1 MEIKKLNKTDI
12 VLWSKPK
19 RIKENWL
26 NAIIE
31 KPILKNKN
39 IQFIIK
45 SEINELS
52 YIVVSLRPLSIKD
65 IENINLD
72 NYIFEGYSKLC
83 KGVEYNG

>member
-1 MEIKKLNKTDI
+1 MEIKHIKTGEL
-12 VLWSKPK
+12 VSWSKSK

-26 NAIIE
+26 TAIIE
-31 KPILKNKN
+31 KPIFKNKN

-52 YIVVSLRPLSIKD
+52 YIVVSLKPLSIEE

-72 NYIFEGYSKLC
+72 NYVFEGYSKLC
-83 KGVEYNG
+83 KGVEI

>member
-1 MEIKKLNKTDI
+1 MEIKHIKTGEL
-12 VLWSKPK
+12 VSWSKSK

-31 KPILKNKN
+31 KPIFKNKN

-52 YIVVSLRPLSIKD
+52 YIVVSLKPLSIEE

-72 NYIFEGYSKLC
+72 NYVFEGYSKLC
-83 KGVEYNG
+83 KGVEI

>member
-1 MEIKKLNKTDI
+1 MEIKHIKTGEL

-52 YIVVSLRPLSIKD
+52 YIVVSLRPLSIED

-72 NYIFEGYSKLC
+72 NYVFESYSNLC
-83 KGVEYNG
+83 KGVEI